1 MQEETNSIIHAIRST
16 WLVLTESV
24 RAFFE
29 NDGLTSSSSLAFF
42 STIAIIPALF
52 LLTYLNRF
60 SEGISSLLTLKT
72 RTVLE
77 EFIPA
82 GSSEVL
88 ESLLSISAP
97 DHAVGIIN
105 IAILLWSITPLIS
118 AIRRAFSTIFKTQK
132 KQIFFMIKLLDVLLV
147 SVFIIGY
154 AAVATS
160 GVLLRL
166 LPGRLI
172 PSHFETLLP
181 FIVMTLIV
189 FVSYIAFSPRT
200 KLKHLLASAVLSVL
214 LWFLLRPA
222 FNLFLTYNAGFGFM
236 FGSLKSIFVVV
247 LWIYISQCIYLFGAE
262 ITASLRRREAMVIKR
277 LMDGKKPGHVKTVR
291 SLLIDFPPGE
301 VIVTEGEETPEMY
314 YIRSGTVAVI
324 KRGTQVAELGKG
336 RFLGEMSFLLNEPR
350 SATVHATSPVE
361 LIRISR
367 ENFNVLT
374 REFPEV
380 VDEMLREMASRL
392 RHTTE
397 FAV

>member
-1 MQEETNSIIHAIRST
+1 MLEETNKTMHAIRST
-16 WLVLTESV
+16 WLVFTESV

-29 NDGLTSSSSLAFF
+29 NDGLTAASSLAFF
-42 STIAIIPALF
+42 STIAMIPALF

-60 SEGISSLLTLKT
+60 SEGISSLLTIKT

-82 GSSEVL
+82 GSTEVL
-88 ESLLSISAP
+88 DSLLSISAP

-105 IAILLWSITPLIS
+105 LAILLWSITPLIS
-118 AIRRAFSTIFKTQK
+118 AIRRAFSTIFKTQRK
-132 KQIFFMIKLLDVLLV
+132 HIYFMVKLLDILLV
-147 SVFIIGY
+147 SFFIFGY
-154 AAVATS
+154 AAIATS

-181 FIVMTLIV
+181 FIVLTLIV
-189 FVSYIAFSPRT
+189 FVSYIAFSPKT
-200 KLKHLLASAVLSVL
+200 KLKYLLVSAVASTS

-262 ITASLRRREAMVIKR
+262 ITASLRRREAMVIKK

-301 VIVTEGEETPEMY
+301 VIVTEGEDIPEMY
-314 YIRSGTVAVI
+314 YIKSGTVAVI
-324 KRGTQVAELGKG
+324 KDGTQVAELGEG

-350 SATVHATSPVE
+350 SASVHSTSSVV

-367 ENFNVLT
+367 DNFNVLT
-374 REFPEV
+374 REFPEI

-392 RHTTE
+392 RSTTE
-397 FAV
+397 LAV